1 MEITIAELQKL
12 GESEDHIEFKEAK
25 HNYPFAGGKHVDLK
39 DRRRCVLGCIVALA
53 NEKGGRLVLGMEDL
67 KCTPKV
73 FCLTF
78 GVHFNVDSER
88 CRHQAISR

>member
-25 HNYPFAGGKHVDLK
+25 HNYTFAGGKHVDLK

-53 NEKGGRLVLGMEDL
+53 NEKGGRLVLGMVYAMRLSVRILQKTKWENSQMKSTKD
-67 KCTPKV
+67 
-73 FCLTF
+73 
-78 GVHFNVDSER
+78 
-88 CRHQAISR
+88 